1 VDYQTDSRNH
11 RSQEVRVGEG
21 GQEVA
26 SFQKVGLFVHNLRGD
41 VGGLEYQLK
50 RAAPWNGFRYQL
62 CAGSQVLATAT
73 RHRRMH
79 AFEPD
84 RPLVRHTL
92 VEFQLDVAGRL
103 LQLIPE
109 DRYANACPI
118 EEAGRERGRLAK
130 RSFDDQ
136 TGGDWEA
143 DLAAPDGWSVPLAA
157 FVAWLARESR
167 DFMSP

>member
-1 VDYQTDSRNH
+1 MDYQTDGRNQ

-26 SFQKVGLFVHNLRGD
+26 RFRKVNFFIHNLRAN
-41 VGGLEYQLK
+41 VGGVDYELK

-84 RPLVRHTL
+84 RPLIRHTL
-92 VEFQLDVAGRL
+92 IEFHLDVSGRAFD
-103 LQLIPE
+103 LIPQ
-109 DRYANACPI
+109 DRHGGTYRL
-118 EEAGRERGRLAK
+118 EEAGEVRGRLAMGTFEEQMG
-130 RSFDDQ
+130 RE
-136 TGGDWEA
+136 WEA

-167 DFMSP
+167 AVMTS